1 MSARGAVINEVNFA
15 PTLGDGPVSTGYI
28 PSFLQEFIEDD
39 GRISIEVFVGAAS
52 AMDAPIARQRELTH
66 QGIRCFLTDHERT
79 FDDSG
84 TEILLT
90 FRGLSRRCRVLL
102 MNPRMEALILV
113 VQTDEFL
120 YAGLPVN
127 RATRVILS
135 EHPLANWKN
144 PKETISPDRL
154 DRLKKLL
161 ENFVRPPKTDIVL

>member
-15 PTLGDGPVSTGYI
+15 PTLGDGPVSIGYI
-28 PSFLQEFIEDD
+28 SAFLQGLVDGD
-39 GRISIEVFVGAAS
+39 GRIPIEVFVGAAS

-66 QGIRCFLTDHERT
+66 QGIRCFLTGQERT
-79 FDDSG
+79 YDDSG
-84 TEILLT
+84 TEILFT
-90 FRGLSRRCRVLL
+90 FRGLSRRCRALL

-120 YAGLPVN
+120 HTGLPFD
-127 RATRVILS
+127 RVARLILS

-144 PKETISPDRL
+144 PKEAVSPDRL